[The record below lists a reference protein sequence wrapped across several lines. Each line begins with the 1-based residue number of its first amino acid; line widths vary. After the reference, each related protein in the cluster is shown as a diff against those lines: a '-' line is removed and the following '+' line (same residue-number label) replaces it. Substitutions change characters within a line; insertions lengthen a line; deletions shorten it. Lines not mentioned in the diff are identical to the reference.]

1 MLVNNVNYIS
11 MAGSNLSCK
20 FRLVRRARRKVVC
33 VSCRGG
39 ARYFFVLAEKK
50 VINGRVANRTQA
62 FFSRFLFTIVIIDRL
77 IKNGLIF

>member
-1 MLVNNVNYIS
+1 MQVNSGNRIN
-11 MAGSNLSCK
+11 MAVAKLSCK

-39 ARYFFVLAEKK
+39 VRYFFVLAEKK
-50 VINGRVANRTQA
+50 AINGRISNRTQA
-62 FFSRFLFTIVIIDRL
+62 FFSRFLFTVVVIDRL

>member
-1 MLVNNVNYIS
+1 MLVNNVNS
-11 MAGSNLSCK
+11 ARMVGSKLSCK

-39 ARYFFVLAEKK
+39 ARYFFVLVEKK
-50 VINGRVANRTQA
+50 ALNGRIANRTQA
-62 FFSRFLFTIVIIDRL
+62 FFSRFLSTIVIIDRL